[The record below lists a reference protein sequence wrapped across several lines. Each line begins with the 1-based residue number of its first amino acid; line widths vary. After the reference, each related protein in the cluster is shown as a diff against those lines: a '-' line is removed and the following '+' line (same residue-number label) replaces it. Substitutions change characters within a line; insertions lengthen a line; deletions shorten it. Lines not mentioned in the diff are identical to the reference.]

1 MKQTETDS
9 EIPSAQ
15 KNKRRVFFFLTLLF
29 PFLLVTVLEV
39 FLRLSG
45 YGSNLSLFTNEVI
58 NGKTF
63 LVMNQGVKGRYFSR
77 VEFSPNTSPDYFQV
91 PKPDSTFR
99 IFCLGGSTTAGFPY
113 GFVGSF
119 STYLRDRLRVL
130 FPDKKIEVINLG
142 MTATNS
148 FTVLDI
154 ANELLESQPDLL
166 IVYDGHNE
174 FYGALGIA
182 SHESFAGSRWATKL
196 YLRLVHFRSFQL
208 FRNIFSQGA
217 AALLG
222 TRSAEEQSGTMMER
236 LARGQYVPYGSD
248 VYRQCLENYKANV
261 EELAEFCRRHS
272 IPLFLGGQVSNLRNQ
287 PPFVSVCEDYKV
299 PRAIDSLLFQG
310 KELSAKGAYAE
321 ALSMFEKALALDS
334 TRADLHFGAAQCL
347 DTLGRKHEALAAYI
361 KARDYDMLRFRTSS
375 DFNNVLRQMDDD
387 NHPGT
392 DKLITF
398 VDIERKFKA
407 NVRDSLIGNNLIL
420 EHLHPNERGY
430 FLIAKE
436 YAWKMHWRKLIV
448 HTDDEWNNR
457 DRLDDEKLWNER
469 PLTEL
474 DERCARRRTQMLKA
488 GWPFQAHSMPV
499 PEVDLKDTIGV
510 IAEQLVR
517 GLVTWEQAHVTAA
530 EHYARRGDMSNVE
543 REYKAL
549 VNQIP
554 QNVSA
559 FLFLAE
565 VYLRQNKNMEAASI
579 LVRSLDVEKT
589 VFAYRTLGML
599 ALEPAVAVG
608 FLENA
613 FLLSRSQR
621 EKVETG
627 YLLANAY
634 FRGNQKEKAV
644 RQLETVLAIDPRFT
658 PAKELLTRIT
668 SAKP

>member
-1 MKQTETDS
+1 M
-9 EIPSAQ
+9 
-15 KNKRRVFFFLTLLF
+15 
-29 PFLLVTVLEV
+29 VLELI
-39 FLRLSG
+39 LRLSG
-45 YGSNLSLFTNEVI
+45 YGSDLSLFSQEQI

-77 VEFSPNTSPDYFQV
+77 LDFTPNTSPDYFQF

-119 STYLRDRLRVL
+119 STYLRDRLRML

-154 ANELLESQPDLL
+154 ANELPEYKPDLI

-182 SHESFAGSRWATKL
+182 SHESFSGSRWATKL
-196 YLRLVHFRSFQL
+196 YLRLVRFRSFQL
-208 FRNIFSQGA
+208 LRNMFSHGA
-217 AALLG
+217 ALVG
-222 TRSAEEQSGTMMER
+222 TKSAEQQSGTMMER
-236 LARGQYVPYGSD
+236 LARGQYVPFGSD
-248 VYRQCLENYKANV
+248 VYRQGLETYKANV
-261 EELAEFCRRHS
+261 EELAELCRKHS
-272 IPLFLGGQVSNLRNQ
+272 IPLFLGAQVSNLRDQ
-287 PPFVSVCEDYKV
+287 PPFVSVSDDSKS
-299 PRAIDSLLFQG
+299 PSAIDSLLLHG
-310 KELSAKGAYAE
+310 KKLSEKGAYAE
-321 ALSMFEKALALDS
+321 ALSMFQKGLALDS
-334 TRADLHFGAAQCL
+334 TRADLQFGEAQCL
-347 DTLGRKHEALAAYI
+347 DTLGRKYEALARYV

-387 NHPGT
+387 NHPGP

-398 VDIERKFKA
+398 VDIERKFKS
-407 NVRDSLIGNNLIL
+407 NSRDSLIGNNLIL
-420 EHLHPNERGY
+420 EHLHPNARGY

-448 HTDDEWNNR
+448 NTDEEWNKRENP
-457 DRLDDEKLWNER
+457 DDEKLWDDR

-474 DERCARRRTQMLKA
+474 DERCAHRRTQMLKS
-488 GWPFQAHSMPV
+488 GWPFQSQSTPV
-499 PEVDLKDTIGV
+499 PEIDDLKDTIGV

-530 EHYARRGDMSNVE
+530 EHYARRGDMANVE

-559 FLFLAE
+559 YLFLAE
-565 VYLRQNKNMEAASI
+565 LYLRQNKNMEAASI
-579 LVRSLDVEKT
+579 LVNSLEAEKT

-599 ALEPAVAVG
+599 ALEPPVAIG

-613 FLLSRSQR
+613 FRLSSGKQ
-621 EKVETG
+621 EKTETG
-627 YLLANAY
+627 YMLADAY
-634 FRGNQKEKAV
+634 VRGNRSDRAIQ
-644 RQLETVLAIDPRFT
+644 QLQTVLAIDPRFA
-658 PAKELLTRIT
+658 PAQELLTRIT